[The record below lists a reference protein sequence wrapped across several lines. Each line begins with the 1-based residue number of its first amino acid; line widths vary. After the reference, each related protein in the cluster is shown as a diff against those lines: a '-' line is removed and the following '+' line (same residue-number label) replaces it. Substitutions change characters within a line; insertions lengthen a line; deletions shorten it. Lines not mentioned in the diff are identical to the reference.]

1 MIETLQADPIWEA
14 DFKFNFEHVGFG
26 VTLREIIRNN
36 KLTYEPII
44 LKPRGEARAE
54 NIPLCIISMEVVMTS
69 WLWVPLFRE
78 LLRSDKKAEP

>member
-1 MIETLQADPIWEA
+1 MATFTVIEALQADPIWEA

-26 VTLREIIRNN
+26 VTLRERSRNN
-36 KLTYEPII
+36 KWTFKPII

-69 WLWVPLFRE
+69 
-78 LLRSDKKAEP
+78 